1 MCFLYLLAMKKNIQI
16 LILLISTTG
25 ISQEKFSREISFIT
39 DNDLF
44 ISSYQDRYYSSG
56 FFLAYKYLSKRKS
69 NSLEKRIF
77 KWELGHK
84 MFTPYKS
91 TINNVIDH
99 DRPFA
104 GYFYGS
110 FGIDRVYKKNQLLN
124 TSLQIGVIGPNSF
137 AREMQQFT
145 HDVYDFRKAI
155 GWKYQIKNALALNF
169 SFNYLKTILKT
180 KKNHVDVTWV
190 NHLNFGSIFTNTASG
205 VYTRIGIKPLQKLTN
220 TIAFNTNLNN
230 DQNNYFREVESFIY
244 IKPMISYV
252 FFDATLQGSFLNKKS
267 PVTKEIVPLVF
278 NTEIGLRFTINRLN
292 FGYAFIYNTNKS
304 KELRYSNGHKYG
316 RVTFNYL
323 LH

>member
-1 MCFLYLLAMKKNIQI
+1 MKNYIYIFVLSVSYL
-16 LILLISTTG
+16 TT
-25 ISQEKFSREISFIT
+25 SQEKFSKELSFIAE
-39 DNDLF
+39 NDLF
-44 ISSYQDRYYSSG
+44 VSTFQDRYYSSG
-56 FFLAYKYLSKRKS
+56 LFLSYRYLSKSKGT
-69 NSLEKRIF
+69 SLEKRIF

-84 MFTPYKS
+84 IYTPYKS
-91 TINNVIDH
+91 TITNVVDH

-104 GYFYGS
+104 GYLYGS

-180 KKNHVDVTWV
+180 KKNHIDVTWV

-220 TIAFNTNLNN
+220 TIAFNTHLNN
-230 DQNNYFREVESFIY
+230 AQNNSFKEIESFFY

-252 FFDATLQGSFLNKKS
+252 FYDATLQGSFLNKKS
-267 PVTKEIVPLVF
+267 PVTKEIVPVVF
-278 NTEIGLRFTINRLN
+278 NTEIGLRFTVNRLN

-316 RVTFNYL
+316 RITLNYL
-323 LH
+323 LY

>member
-1 MCFLYLLAMKKNIQI
+1 MKNYIYIFVLSVSYL
-16 LILLISTTG
+16 TT
-25 ISQEKFSREISFIT
+25 SQEKFSKELSFIAE
-39 DNDLF
+39 NDLF
-44 ISSYQDRYYSSG
+44 VSTFQDRYYSSG
-56 FFLAYKYLSKRKS
+56 LFLSYRYLSKSKGT
-69 NSLEKRIF
+69 SLEKRIF

-84 MFTPYKS
+84 IYTPYKS
-91 TINNVIDH
+91 TITNVVDH

-104 GYFYGS
+104 GYLYGS

-180 KKNHVDVTWV
+180 KKNHIDVTWV

-205 VYTRIGIKPLQKLTN
+205 VNTRIGIKPLQKLTN
-220 TIAFNTNLNN
+220 TIAFNTHLNN
-230 DQNNYFREVESFIY
+230 AQNNSFKEIESFFY

-252 FFDATLQGSFLNKKS
+252 FYDATLQGSFLNKKS
-267 PVTKEIVPLVF
+267 PVTKEIVPVVF
-278 NTEIGLRFTINRLN
+278 NTEIGLRFTVNRLN

>member
-1 MCFLYLLAMKKNIQI
+1 MKNYIYIFVLSVSYL
-16 LILLISTTG
+16 TT
-25 ISQEKFSREISFIT
+25 SQEKFSKELSFEAE
-39 DNDLF
+39 NDLF
-44 ISSYQDRYYSSG
+44 VSTFQDRYYSSG
-56 FFLAYKYLSKRKS
+56 LFLSYRYLSKSKGT
-69 NSLEKRIF
+69 SLEKRIF

-84 MFTPYKS
+84 IYTPYKS
-91 TINNVIDH
+91 TITNVVDH

-104 GYFYGS
+104 GYLYGS

-180 KKNHVDVTWV
+180 KKNHIDVTWV

-220 TIAFNTNLNN
+220 TIAFNTHLNN
-230 DQNNYFREVESFIY
+230 AQNNSFKEIESFFY

-252 FFDATLQGSFLNKKS
+252 FYDATLQGSFLNKKS
-267 PVTKEIVPLVF
+267 PVTKEIVPVVF
-278 NTEIGLRFTINRLN
+278 NTEIGLRFTVNRLN